1 MKEIISGDERV
12 YHLINSYLDENIDGE
27 EIEYKISDCAIFEK
41 TDDGILLFHP
51 ISWSLYLLTEDEYN
65 NILTFNG
72 NDLLKKWLIIL
83 PSYID
88 EMQLSKV
95 IYRFR
100 FTTDGGFFNP
110 SYRQINNYIVFTTN
124 LCNAKCEYCIEK
136 NRLAPTTMSE
146 DIAHKTSCFI
156 DKNSSVKQP
165 LYITW
170 FGGEPLLNTKVIDTI
185 CDDLRAKKRNFYNHI
200 ITNGLLLTEENIIK
214 MCDKWNIK
222 SIQITLDGKGEV
234 YNKIKNFNIANAFE
248 RVINNIK
255 NILKLCTTP
264 VYLSLRF
271 NASYDNID
279 YLDELLKYV
288 ESEILPLQGIHKVRG
303 RIVMRYETFVDN
315 YNSNKKLREK
325 IVELRTKYNN
335 FIIHDKEWTL
345 WYKKT
350 SHCYADSCGG
360 LAINPEGKIG
370 VCEGWYED
378 GIMGDVENG
387 ITNIEPSRKYI
398 MKFPDNIRF
407 CLKNNCPL
415 IASCTHYSPCPTS
428 WSCTVPES
436 IDLQIEFLK
445 EKMVTTYNVWKHKKS
460 LPIKKENGEE

>member
-1 MKEIISGDERV
+1 MKEIISGDNKV
-12 YHLINSYLDENIDGE
+12 YHLIQSYLTEDENNTD
-27 EIEYKISDCAIFEK
+27 IEYIVSKYVIFEK
-41 TDDGILLFHP
+41 IDDGYLLFHS

-65 NILTFNG
+65 NILTFDG
-72 NDLLKKWLIIL
+72 VETLKKWLIIL

-88 EMQLSKV
+88 EINVAKV
-95 IYRFR
+95 IYRYR
-100 FTTDGGFFNP
+100 FTTDGGFFSP
-110 SYRQINNYIVFTTN
+110 SYKKINNYVIFTTN
-124 LCNAKCEYCIEK
+124 LCNAKCEYCTEK
-136 NRLAPTTMSE
+136 NRLSPTTMSE
-146 DIAHKTSCFI
+146 EIAINTANFI
-156 DKNSSVKQP
+156 SKNSFVSKP

-170 FGGEPLLNTKVIDTI
+170 FGGEPLLNTKAIDVI
-185 CDDLRAKKRNFYNHI
+185 CDELRIKKRDYRNLI
-200 ITNGLLLTEENIIK
+200 ITNGLLLTEDVIQK
-214 MCDKWNIK
+214 MRDKWNVQ
-222 SIQITLDGKGEV
+222 SFQITLDGKGEI
-234 YNKIKNFNIANAFE
+234 YNKIKNFKIENAFE
-248 RVINNIK
+248 RVVNNIK
-255 NILKLCTTP
+255 NILKLYTNP
-264 VYLSLRF
+264 VFLNLRF
-271 NASYDNID
+271 NVSYDNID
-279 YLDELLKYV
+279 YMDDLLKYV
-288 ESEILPLQGIHKVRG
+288 EEEILPLKGQHKIIG
-303 RIVMRYETFVDN
+303 RMVMRYETFTDN
-315 YNSNKKLREK
+315 YNSNKDLRK
-325 IVELRTKYNN
+325 KMVDLRTKYNS
-335 FIIHDKEWTL
+335 FMIHDKELTL

-415 IASCTHYSPCPTS
+415 MPSCTHYSPCPTS

-460 LPIKKENGEE
+460 LPIKNENGEE